1 MKKSFLIAAPWSNS
15 GKTTITLGLLRL
27 LKNKGLRVQPFKCGP
42 DYIDTIHHSSAA
54 GISSVN
60 LDSVMMSNEHLTD
73 VFAKYSNKVDISII
87 EGVMGLFDG
96 AIKDKGS
103 SAEIAKKLNIP
114 VILVVNAKSMAFT
127 VAPILKGLKD
137 FDSDVHIAGVIFN
150 FVRTESHYAFLKE
163 ACESI
168 GLTSFGYIPPND
180 EISIPSRHLGLHI
193 DTSFENVIENAAAHI
208 NKHISVENMLTK
220 IAPIQVQK
228 RNSTN
233 PKTSENIKIAVAKDE
248 AFTFT
253 YLENLNYFKQL
264 GEVVYFSPIHDTE
277 VPKADFIYLAGGYPE
292 LYLEQLSNNKTML
305 NSIKSAAEN
314 GVKIVAECGGMMYLG
329 KSIIDEKGSEFSM
342 VNVFNFNTSME
353 RKKLSLG
360 YRRVVLNNQEIWGHE
375 FHYSNILNDETTTN
389 VASIFSARNKEV
401 NTKIYQY
408 KNVLASYIHFYW
420 GGNGFDPILK

>member
-60 LDSVMMSNEHLTD
+60 LDSVMMSDEHLTD

-96 AIKDKGS
+96 AVKDKGS
-103 SAEIAKKLNIP
+103 SSEIAKKLNIP

-137 FDSDVHIAGVIFN
+137 FDSNVHIAGVIFN

-193 DTSFENVIENAAAHI
+193 DTSFEDVIENAAAHI

-220 IAPIQVQK
+220 IATIQVQK
-228 RNSTN
+228 RNLTT

-253 YLENLNYFKQL
+253 YLENLDYFKQL

-305 NSIKSAAEN
+305 KAIKSAAEN
-314 GVKIVAECGGMMYLG
+314 GVKILAECGGMMYLG
-329 KSIIDEKGSEFSM
+329 KSIIDEKGTEFSM
-342 VNVFNFNTSME
+342 VNVFDFNTSME